1 MTCITCHDVHQ
12 TQRDPKELSGRCLAC
27 HQEQSCKLFPK
38 EGHALKG
45 RCVDCHMPLQESN
58 LIVSGLEGKEERALV
73 RTHWIKVWPDSTRR

>member
-1 MTCITCHDVHQ
+1 MKV
-12 TQRDPKELSGRCLAC
+12 LSGRCLTC

-58 LIVSGLEGKEERALV
+58 LIVSALEGKKERALV
-73 RTHWIKVWPDSTRR
+73 RTHWIRVYKDSLNR